1 MDKYGVCDGD
11 LALVCRNRS
20 KIDLCGPKSVHDHGD
35 GISYLW
41 DLGFY
46 GFQLNRLEVMLEFF
60 SECRSLSRTFGQTF
74 GQRPSVRPSVHIF
87 SPPVSF
93 LSFFNVEI

>member
-41 DLGFY
+41 DLRFY
-46 GFQLNRLEVMLEFF
+46 GFQLNRLEDMKKMEYNIEL
-60 SECRSLSRTFGQTF
+60 RTGLK
-74 GQRPSVRPSVHIF
+74 IKK
-87 SPPVSF
+87 
-93 LSFFNVEI
+93 

>member
-35 GISYLW
+35 TSYFVVEDFT
-41 DLGFY
+41 DLY
-46 GFQLNRLEVMLEFF
+46 HNCHMDCDYHHTLAVVPSLVVARLQ
-60 SECRSLSRTFGQTF
+60 SGD
-74 GQRPSVRPSVHIF
+74 
-87 SPPVSF
+87 
-93 LSFFNVEI
+93 